1 MEYGGMLTEAGALG
15 ERDEALSEEALKA
28 ISEVER
34 PDEIKALQEQLFLEL
49 EGYFDESLEITGIFD
64 ELTKKYLKAHLDM
77 GYDMG
82 SDALTK
88 EEAIDQFIATMEQKI
103 NNRQSTIEGSV
114 EDKVMDLLE
123 QVD

>member
-1 MEYGGMLTEAGALG
+1 MNRSETVGGLLG
-15 ERDEALSEEALKA
+15 ERNEALNQEALKA

-34 PDEIKALQEQLFLEL
+34 PDEVKVLQEQLFLEL
-49 EGYFDESLEITGIFD
+49 QDYFDEKLKATGVFD

-82 SDALTK
+82 SDALTR

-103 NNRQSTIEGSV
+103 NNRQITIEGSV
-114 EDKVMDLLE
+114 EDKVMDLIE

>member
-1 MEYGGMLTEAGALG
+1 MNRAETVEGLSG
-15 ERDEALSEEALKA
+15 ERGEALNREALKA
-28 ISEVER
+28 ISEIER

-49 EGYFDESLEITGIFD
+49 QGYFDEKLEVTGVFD
-64 ELTKKYLKAHLDM
+64 ETTKKYLKAHLDM

-103 NNRQSTIEGSV
+103 NNIQITIEVSV
-114 EDKVMDLLE
+114 EDKVMDLIE

>member
-1 MEYGGMLTEAGALG
+1 MNRAETVEGLSG
-15 ERDEALSEEALKA
+15 ERGEALNREALKA
-28 ISEVER
+28 ISEIER

-49 EGYFDESLEITGIFD
+49 QGYFDEKLEVTGVFD
-64 ELTKKYLKAHLDM
+64 ETTKKYLKAHLDM

-103 NNRQSTIEGSV
+103 NNRQITIEGSV
-114 EDKVMDLLE
+114 EDKVMDLIE